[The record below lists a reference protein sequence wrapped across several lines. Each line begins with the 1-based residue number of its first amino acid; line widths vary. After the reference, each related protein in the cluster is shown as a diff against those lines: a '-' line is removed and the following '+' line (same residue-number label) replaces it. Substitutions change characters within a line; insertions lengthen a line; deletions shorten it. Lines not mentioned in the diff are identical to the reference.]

1 MKQIQLKMQVHPKRA
16 YLCVSSAENFV
27 PKHTSRERPN
37 SGLLT
42 RGLVTTGAIGH
53 AVQHFITHVGEFVGL
68 LTASTQQNQLCEL
81 HLLLSNIFSPWY
93 LKRYGGTCQCIGVI
107 LKTHKIK

>member
-16 YLCVSSAENFV
+16 YLCVSSAETFV

-68 LTASTQQNQLCEL
+68 LTASTQQNQLC
-81 HLLLSNIFSPWY
+81 
-93 LKRYGGTCQCIGVI
+93 
-107 LKTHKIK
+107 